1 MSNKTCFLICP
12 IGEENSETRKHSDT
26 VFEHI
31 LKPVMIEKEYELV
44 RADRIIQADT
54 ITDSIIKC
62 IETSDLV
69 IADITESNPN
79 VYYEL
84 GYRTALKKPIIQ
96 IAANGTRIPFD
107 ISLKRTFFFDK
118 NNLQNVD
125 NFKTLL
131 LTLIDN
137 IESNQKESIN
147 NSPIVTQ
154 GSNVFGDA
162 FTESIATKLFDKIF
176 FDSAV
181 KSEEVFK
188 NLRRLKE
195 LGDQYAQSDKQ

>member
-12 IGEENSETRKHSDT
+12 IGDENSATRKHSDI

-31 LKPVMIEKEYELV
+31 LNPVMKEKEYELV

-54 ITDSIIKC
+54 ITDSIIKY

-69 IADITESNPN
+69 IADISEANPN

-96 IAANGTRIPFD
+96 IAANGTKIPFD
-107 ISLKRTFFFDK
+107 ISIKRTFFFDK
-118 NNLQNVD
+118 NSLENVE

-137 IESNQKESIN
+137 IESNQPTSTN
-147 NSPIVTQ
+147 HLPIVTQ
-154 GSNVFGDA
+154 EPNTFGAA
-162 FTESIATKLFDKIF
+162 FTESIANKLFDKIF
-176 FDSAV
+176 FNSEV
-181 KSEEVFK
+181 QSEELFN

-195 LGDQYAQSDKQ
+195 LSDQFNQSNND